1 MKEVI
6 TALRAL
12 QDVDQH
18 RIDAEKERQSI
29 TERVQSLVARVA
41 ELEREQ
47 SEKRDKLRE
56 AEKWYL
62 ERDRE
67 LKEDNEKI
75 RRAQMRLNAL
85 NKQKEHAAVQR
96 EIESLRHGNQLREEE
111 ILKLQAV
118 MSEFKAAVDE
128 EEKLLEEMREDLS
141 REQESAV
148 ERVRELDG
156 RIANLGSSYKDYE
169 ANIPAD
175 PQALQEDPEGLAWHG
190 GRTGR
195 HQGQLRRMPQT
206 PAPAAVQYPAA
217 QRRAPH
223 LPVLQPF
230 RVRGNQGSRR
240 RIVHACEPDSF
251 SREPASV

>member
-169 ANIPAD
+169 ANIPA
-175 PQALQEDPEGLAWHG
+175 E
-190 GRTGR
+190 T
-195 HQGQLRRMPQT
+195 LRRYKRIQKAWLGMAVVPVDTKGSCGGCHRRLPPQLYNT
-206 PAPAAVQYPAA
+206 LLRNDALHTCPYCNRFVFVEIKEADA
-217 QRRAPH
+217 
-223 LPVLQPF
+223 
-230 RVRGNQGSRR
+230 
-240 RIVHACEPDSF
+240 E
-251 SREPASV
+251 